1 MTTVHVDQVPTD
13 EVSDIA
19 VQAGMVQT
27 DAGQVDMAQRVGE
40 RNQRNAVPAS
50 GDLVV
55 FDSDSVRGMRAAA
68 PKAKKVM
75 PDLTIALKVST
86 VRHRNTEIMIG
97 GRSIQAVTRSIIP
110 RTVTTQLMQATG
122 MENIATA
129 TIVIPSIMR
138 AIIVMV
144 TIVIPSIGMGI
155 TGQRGLATV
164 TVITPNIDM
173 ATGIMATGHTVT
185 NMAATATGTS
195 RVTTGTAVS
204 IQGAT
209 MVEVMT
215 VDLVTIIAVLST
227 RDIVGITISRLAA
240 STLMIIIVGNRGTIG
255 TIMLAETTEN
265 MTANRPITTT
275 VDATSADIVMADTV
289 NMGNITSGVIEA
301 VTQDADTIPDGVI
314 MRAGVD
320 MKGVGV
326 VEAMDITVTDTRDV
340 TMPDVHTATGD
351 IMDLKTTGLGIVP
364 TGTMDSDVIR
374 WDTMGLDAIQTA
386 MPELMG
392 FTVFVDTDSVIT
404 LAGKPGTMLQGLIM
418 TTAKRAWM
426 EPSTIGR
433 ERLPVVLISG
443 QARFSTK

>member
-75 PDLTIALKVST
+75 PDLTIVLKVNT
-86 VRHRNTEIMIG
+86 VRHRNTEIMVG

-110 RTVTTQLMQATG
+110 MTVTTQLMQATG

-173 ATGIMATGHTVT
+173 AEGIMATGIMATGHTVT

-204 IQGAT
+204 IQGTT
-209 MVEVMT
+209 MVE
-215 VDLVTIIAVLST
+215 
-227 RDIVGITISRLAA
+227 
-240 STLMIIIVGNRGTIG
+240 
-255 TIMLAETTEN
+255 
-265 MTANRPITTT
+265 
-275 VDATSADIVMADTV
+275 
-289 NMGNITSGVIEA
+289 
-301 VTQDADTIPDGVI
+301 
-314 MRAGVD
+314 
-320 MKGVGV
+320 
-326 VEAMDITVTDTRDV
+326 
-340 TMPDVHTATGD
+340 TMEV
-351 IMDLKTTGLGIVP
+351 
-364 TGTMDSDVIR
+364 
-374 WDTMGLDAIQTA
+374 
-386 MPELMG
+386 
-392 FTVFVDTDSVIT
+392 
-404 LAGKPGTMLQGLIM
+404 
-418 TTAKRAWM
+418 
-426 EPSTIGR
+426 
-433 ERLPVVLISG
+433 
-443 QARFSTK
+443 